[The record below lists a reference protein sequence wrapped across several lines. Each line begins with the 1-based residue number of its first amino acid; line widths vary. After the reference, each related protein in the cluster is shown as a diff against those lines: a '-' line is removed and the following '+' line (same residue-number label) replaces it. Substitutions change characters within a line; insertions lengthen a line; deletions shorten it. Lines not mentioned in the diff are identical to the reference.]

1 MFYVFFIG
9 KFTSTVPANSANVY
23 MLRMLATND
32 KFIVRMDLTD
42 GTFQAASMA
51 EKTKILIRKAKEKG
65 ITVVSF
71 AQDMGSCNIGM

>member
-1 MFYVFFIG
+1 MLYVFFTG

-23 MLRMLATND
+23 MLRMLTTND

-71 AQDMGSCNIGM
+71 AQDMGSCNIAM